1 MTNKTTDRY
10 LSLDVFRG
18 FIMFLLLAEFTG
30 IFDTLIDEKNPLP
43 WLAVFSH
50 QFHHHPWHGLYFWDL
65 IQPFFMFMV
74 GVSIPFAVKNRKTKG
89 ASDQEIRKHA
99 IQRSFWLLFFGWAL
113 YCIGPGKIV
122 FKFQNV
128 LAQLSLTYLIAFL
141 IKDFNRNIQL
151 IISILLLLGTEILY
165 RNWQIE
171 GFNEPFSPSKNV
183 GTWLDLQYGG
193 ADLRGS
199 WVSLNAI
206 PTAAHTI
213 WGMMAGF
220 WLLRNENMGY
230 KLKNYLPL
238 ILSGVLLLLIG
249 YLGDSFTPIIKRIST
264 STFVLVSGGYSLLSL
279 VFFEWL
285 VNTLKWNIAF
295 SLLQYISMNA
305 LFIYLFAHIGGGEL
319 IASCLL
325 PFSNAFFNWSGSW
338 FSELVL
344 QLLVLAVLVQI
355 CKWMFER
362 KIFLKI

>member
-1 MTNKTTDRY
+1 MTNKTIDRY

-18 FIMFLLLAEFTG
+18 FIMFLLIAEFTG
-30 IFDTLIDEKNPLP
+30 IFDSLIDEKNPLP
-43 WLAVFSH
+43 WLAAISH

-74 GVSIPFAVKNRKTKG
+74 GVSIPFAVKNRKAKG
-89 ASDQEIRKHA
+89 ETDKEIWKHA
-99 IQRSFWLLFFGWAL
+99 LQRSFWLLFLGWAL

-141 IKDFNRNIQL
+141 LKDFNRNIQL
-151 IISILLLLGTEILY
+151 VISILFLIITEILY
-165 RNWQIE
+165 RNWHIE
-171 GFNEPFSPSKNV
+171 GFNEPFSPSKNF

-193 ADLRGS
+193 ADIGGS
-199 WVSLNAI
+199 WVSFNAI

-213 WGMMAGF
+213 WGMMAGI
-220 WLLRNENMGY
+220 WLLKNEPKGSI
-230 KLKNYLPL
+230 LKNHLPL
-238 ILSGVLLLLIG
+238 ILSGCLLLLLG

-264 STFVLVSGGYSLLSL
+264 STFVLVSGGYTLLLL

-285 VNTLKWNIAF
+285 IKTIKWNKAF

-319 IASCLL
+319 IESCIL
-325 PFSNAFFNWSGSW
+325 PFSNALLKWSGTW

-344 QLLVLAVLVQI
+344 QLLVLSVFVLI

-362 KIFLKI
+362 KIFLRI